1 MPPAARSLAAGKAM
15 SRFLLVLYGVWIC
28 GWKGF
33 LLVVFKKAKPDA
45 LTILDDNCGFT
56 DPALVWDT
64 EGSFGHRATD
74 FIVEWVKKRAQ
85 RAAKLGGFVIVSL
98 ACLLVIELLVIAA
111 LIWRPWT

>member
-1 MPPAARSLAAGKAM
+1 M
-15 SRFLLVLYGVWIC
+15 SRFLLVLYGIWIC

-33 LLVVFKKAKPDA
+33 LLVAFGKAKPDA

-56 DPALVWDT
+56 DPLLVWDT

-85 RAAKLGGFVIVSL
+85 RAAKLGGFVIVAEAVVIVALVAVVVIGWL
-98 ACLLVIELLVIAA
+98 A
-111 LIWRPWT
+111 

>member
-1 MPPAARSLAAGKAM
+1 M
-15 SRFLLVLYGVWIC
+15 SRFLLVLYGIWIC